1 MAIIGINGYAGVG
14 KDLVGKIIQWLTA
27 RKAYPDFVEPRFEDF
42 LKEYDGKDKVILYVD
57 QGGPPLTSPF
67 EIKKFAG
74 KLKQVASLL
83 TGIPIK
89 MFEDQEFKK
98 TNLGSEWSSY
108 LPYESDAPWISEGE
122 TYEVPMTI
130 RDLLQKLGTEGLRNG
145 LHENTWVNALMADYK
160 AYPNRAVAEFLAL
173 EGLPQSMNGG
183 ELEYPNWVITD
194 TRFPNE
200 AEAIKQRDGVIL
212 TITNPD
218 VSPVNRHVSETALD
232 GYPFDH
238 VIVNDGKDLG
248 TLIKSVEE
256 FLIKFN
262 FI

>member
-27 RKAYPDFVEPRFEDF
+27 RKAYPNFVEPRFEDF
-42 LKEYDGKDKVILYVD
+42 LKEYDGKDKIILYVD

-74 KLKQVASLL
+74 KLKQVASIL

-98 TNLGSEWSSY
+98 TNLGPEWNYSVALDRDTMLQEHKY
-108 LPYESDAPWISEGE
+108 WE
-122 TYEVPMTI
+122 EVPMTV
-130 RDLLQKLGTEGLRNG
+130 RDFLQKLGTDGLRDG
-145 LHENTWVNALMADYK
+145 LHENTWVNALMADYTIK
-160 AYPNRAVAEFLAL
+160 T
-173 EGLPQSMNGG
+173 
-183 ELEYPNWVITD
+183 NWVITD

-212 TITNPD
+212 NITNPN

>member
-27 RKAYPDFVEPRFEDF
+27 RKAYPNFVEPRFEDF

-74 KLKQVASLL
+74 KLKQVASIL
-83 TGIPIK
+83 TGITIK

-98 TNLGSEWSSY
+98 TYLGSEWSTAIRKPGKRQDG
-108 LPYESDAPWISEGE
+108 LFGGE
-122 TYEVPMTI
+122 LVIKPMSV
-130 RDLLQKLGTEGLRNG
+130 RDLLQKLGTEALRNG
-145 LHENTWVNALMADYK
+145 LHENTWVNALMADYTIK
-160 AYPNRAVAEFLAL
+160 T
-173 EGLPQSMNGG
+173 
-183 ELEYPNWVITD
+183 NWVITD

-200 AEAIKQRDGVIL
+200 AEAIKQRDGIIL

-232 GYPFDH
+232 NYPFDY

-248 TLIKSVEE
+248 SLIKSVEE

-262 FI
+262 FISHGSS

>member
-1 MAIIGINGYAGVG
+1 MAIIGINGYASVG

-27 RKAYPDFVEPRFEDF
+27 RKAYPNFVEPRFEDF

-74 KLKQVASLL
+74 KLKQVASIL
-83 TGIPIK
+83 TGITIK

-98 TNLGSEWSSY
+98 TYLGSEWSTAIRKPGKRQDG
-108 LPYESDAPWISEGE
+108 LFGGE
-122 TYEVPMTI
+122 LVIKPMSV
-130 RDLLQKLGTEGLRNG
+130 RDLLQKLGTEALRNG
-145 LHENTWVNALMADYK
+145 LHENTWVNALMADYTIK
-160 AYPNRAVAEFLAL
+160 T
-173 EGLPQSMNGG
+173 
-183 ELEYPNWVITD
+183 NWVITD

-200 AEAIKQRDGVIL
+200 AEAIKQRDGIIL

-232 GYPFDH
+232 NYPFDH

-248 TLIKSVEE
+248 SLIKSVEE

-262 FI
+262 FISHGSS

>member
-42 LKEYDGKDKVILYVD
+42 LKEYNGKDKIILYVD

-98 TNLGSEWSSY
+98 TNLGPEWNYSVALDRDTMLQEHKY
-108 LPYESDAPWISEGE
+108 WE
-122 TYEVPMTI
+122 EVPMTV
-130 RDLLQKLGTEGLRNG
+130 RDFLQKLGTDGLRDG

-160 AYPNRAVAEFLAL
+160 GYPNKAVAQFLAL

-212 TITNPD
+212 NITNPD

-232 GYPFDH
+232 GYSFDH